1 MKNLIEI
8 PIEKIEANPFQPR
21 QEFEQEALQELA
33 ESIKEYGV
41 LQPLLVAPKG
51 TGYILLA
58 GERRLRASKLA
69 GLTHVPCVVGE
80 YDDKQKAEIALIEN
94 LQRQDLHFFEEATAI
109 QTLLQ
114 EFNVTQ
120 EELAQHLGK
129 SQSAIANKLRLLK
142 LDEKLQQDLIKANLT
157 ERHARALLKLEE
169 TERPKVLRKII
180 SGNLNVGQTE
190 KYIEKLH
197 VPRKATHRL
206 IVANDLRIYLNSF
219 KKVVDIM
226 NKGGI
231 KTEYKYMIEN
241 DDVLVTIK
249 FPNKKSR

>member
-190 KYIEKLH
+190 KYIENEC
-197 VPRKATHRL
+197 V
-206 IVANDLRIYLNSF
+206 Y
-219 KKVVDIM
+219 
-226 NKGGI
+226 
-231 KTEYKYMIEN
+231 Y
-241 DDVLVTIK
+241 
-249 FPNKKSR
+249 